1 MEVQGREALR
11 AVKQAVR
18 VMCATRRRPMPG
30 QVEIAWRHIR
40 QVDSV
45 ARWRHGPHR
54 SAQPARD
61 TSRRLSRPT
70 QRRAS

>member
-1 MEVQGREALR
+1 MEVQRREAFS

-18 VMCATRRRPMPG
+18 VYVRDPSPAHAR
-30 QVEIAWRHIR
+30 QVEIAWRRIR

-54 SAQPARD
+54 SAQRPA
-61 TSRRLSRPT
+61 T
-70 QRRAS
+70 RRAS

>member
-18 VMCATRRRPMPG
+18 VYVRDPSPAHAR
-30 QVEIAWRHIR
+30 QVEIAWRHNR

>member
-1 MEVQGREALR
+1 MEVQRREALS

-18 VMCATRRRPMPG
+18 VYVRDPSPAHAR
-30 QVEIAWRHIR
+30 QVEIAWRRIR

-54 SAQPARD
+54 GAQRPA
-61 TSRRLSRPT
+61 T
-70 QRRAS
+70 RRAG